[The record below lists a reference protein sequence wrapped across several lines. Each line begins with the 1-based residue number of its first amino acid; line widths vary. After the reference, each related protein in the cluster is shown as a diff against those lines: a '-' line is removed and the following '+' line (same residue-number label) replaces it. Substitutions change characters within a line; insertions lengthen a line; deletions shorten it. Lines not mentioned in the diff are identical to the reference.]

1 MKRFCEWCTK
11 AKVVAAEIVITAVFF
26 VVLYV
31 VARHEITPF
40 NSMPFRADHFFFRKW
55 SVLAGGGSIAS
66 GGLFTAPTRRRPGW
80 RSSDRRNR
88 KLNDRANVRGC
99 FRSVCWA
106 RQQDLAL
113 RRLHAVQTS

>member
-11 AKVVAAEIVITAVFF
+11 AKVVAAEIVSTAVFF

-40 NSMPFRADHFFFRKW
+40 DSMPFRADHFFLRNGRCW
-55 SVLAGGGSIAS
+55 LVAAASHQEDSHGSD
-66 GGLFTAPTRRRPGW
+66 RRRPGG

-106 RQQDLAL
+106 RQQGLGL